1 LNPNDII
8 VPKRSVE
15 HLRRSIY
22 KNYKNVRKNLDFS
35 VKNQFDIQRVK
46 NRFRELKNDTKIR
59 NMAKK
64 KVLELGSGS
73 GLFVLFLRKK
83 NAESYGIEPDLD
95 SYTASQLLLKENNI
109 PNCIVRARGENLPFR
124 ENTFDLIVSYQVLE
138 HTEDPF
144 TVLKESK
151 RVLKRE
157 GIIYFVVPNYFSFW
171 EAHYGLL
178 WSPFLNKFL
187 AKCYVKTLRRNDKFI
202 DDLHFINPFKIKKW
216 CKELNLEIK
225 SMGVEKWR
233 FNLLESPIRDHWA
246 SSKLMFKLIK
256 IVRVSK
262 LGILF
267 AYIGSFFN
275 LYYPIY
281 LIAKKR

>member
-1 LNPNDII
+1 MNLNDIT

-15 HLRRSIY
+15 LLRQSIY
-22 KNYKNVRKNLDFS
+22 ENYENVSKNIDFG
-35 VKNQFDIQRVK
+35 VKNQFNITRAITRFKDLKHDI
-46 NRFRELKNDTKIR
+46 KID
-59 NMAKK
+59 NMTKK
-64 KVLELGSGS
+64 KILELGSGS
-73 GLFVLFLRKK
+73 GLFTLYLRKK
-83 NAESYGIEPDLD
+83 SVEIYGIEPDLN
-95 SYTASQLLLKENNI
+95 SYIASRLLLKENNI
-109 PNCIVRARGENLPFR
+109 SNCIFRAKGESLPFK
-124 ENTFDLIVSYQVLE
+124 ENTFDIIVSYQVLE
-138 HTEDPF
+138 HTKDPF
-144 TVLKESK
+144 SVLKESK
-151 RVLKRE
+151 RVLKKE

-171 EAHYGLL
+171 EGHYGLL
-178 WSPFLNKFL
+178 WFPFLNKFL
-187 AKCYVKTLRRNDKFI
+187 AKCYVRVLGRNDKFI